1 MTDLI
6 IFAILTSTPDFNRER
21 GYSTKKYGEELP
33 RHPEQH
39 EQKPRVRE
47 KHGVH
52 QKLL

>member
-21 GYSTKKYGEELP
+21 GYSTKKYGKELP

-39 EQKPRVRE
+39 EQKPGGRE